1 MRASL
6 HGCAS
11 ELRVQKISRENLVI
25 STKSVNFSQ
34 QQGVRK
40 KLVKQ
45 DKQPAQYH
53 GGSRHLPPSLDRI
66 GMVEAAIRR
75 RSSAPGPDGQED
87 CVGLWQKAA
96 AFAASAT
103 DACVPATLAHR
114 EETPPSS
121 PRFTQDDL
129 RASMTV
135 HAHMRASMVT
145 HASVQPGGS
154 RSGRSA
160 YASPSHTSSWSEW
173 TSFDEMPSDG
183 SPASL
188 WMREGARSVMS
199 DFSDYQVDI
208 VPQGGDCGEGHEEGD
223 WLLESQDR
231 ERILAAVRAPLDS
244 RIVCEE
250 EEEMPW
256 RMPEDEAVPSPLPGY
271 SRIRFIWSR

>member
-1 MRASL
+1 M
-6 HGCAS
+6 
-11 ELRVQKISRENLVI
+11 QKISRENLVI

-34 QQGVRK
+34 QQGVTK

-45 DKQPAQYH
+45 DKQPSQYH

-223 WLLESQDR
+223 WLPESQDR